1 MNAFN
6 KASLYAYFL
15 LKLSLQVNVGQSKLI
30 DIIEWPIEDA
40 E

>member
-1 MNAFN
+1 M
-6 KASLYAYFL
+6 LTFL
-15 LKLSLQVNVGQSKLI
+15 LKLYLQVNVGQSKLI